1 MIMFILK
8 GIVRDKGRSL
18 LPVIVVSLG
27 VMFTVFLSCWLKG
40 IMNDSFALSAN
51 FGMGHVKVM
60 TKAYARESDQM
71 PNDLAFLG
79 TDTLL
84 TSLKTGYPDL
94 DWVSRIRFGGLI
106 DFPDSTG
113 ETKVQGPVV
122 GWGIDL
128 FSQSSHEKDRFN
140 LESSLKAGKIH
151 SKPGEALITYDFAH
165 KFGINPGNKFTLFST
180 TVDGSMSFK
189 NFIVAG
195 TVRFGSSA
203 LDRGAVIADLGDLQ
217 SALGMENSAGEILG
231 FFKNGNYDNNAATL
245 VCQSFNLKFV
255 NSKDE
260 YAPVMLRLRDQG
272 GLADYMDYVDT
283 IGGFM
288 LFVFVMAMSV
298 VLWNAGLLGGLRR
311 YGEFG
316 LRLAM
321 GEEKKHIYWSLIY
334 EGLLIGTVG
343 SVIGTFAGLCI
354 SAYLQKVGFDISGML
369 KNSTF
374 MMHSVVRASITPQA
388 FYIGFVPGVFS
399 VVVGNALSGIGIY
412 HRKTAQLFKEFEN

>member
-1 MIMFILK
+1 MIRFILK
-8 GIVRDKGRSL
+8 GILRDKGRSL

-27 VMFTVFLSCWLKG
+27 VMLTVLLSCWLKG
-40 IMNDSFALSAN
+40 IIDDSFTLSAN

-60 TKAYARESDQM
+60 TKAYAQESDQM

-84 TSLKTGYPDL
+84 TSLKTTYPEM

-128 FSQSSHEKDRFN
+128 FSPLSHEKDRFN
-140 LESSLKAGKIH
+140 LQSSLKSGKIP
-151 SKPGEALITYDFAH
+151 SKPGEALITNDFAQ
-165 KFGINPGNKFTLFST
+165 KFGINTGNKFTLFST

-189 NFIVAG
+189 NFTVSG
-195 TVRFGSSA
+195 TVRFGSTA
-203 LDRGAVIADLGDLQ
+203 LDRGAVIADLTDLQ
-217 SALGMENSAGEILG
+217 KALGMENSAGEILG
-231 FFKNGNYDNNAATL
+231 FFKDGNYDNNTATL
-245 VCQSFNLKFV
+245 VCQSFNQKYV

-272 GLADYMDYVDT
+272 GLAEYMDYVDL

-321 GEEKKHIYWSLIY
+321 GEEKKHIYGSLIY
-334 EGLLIGTVG
+334 EGFLIGTVG
-343 SVIGTFAGLCI
+343 SVIGTFAGICV

-374 MMHSVVRASITPQA
+374 MMHSVVRASVTAQA
-388 FYIGFVPGVFS
+388 YYIGFVPGVFS
-399 VVVGNALSGIGIY
+399 MVVGNALSGIGIY
-412 HRKTAQLFKEFEN
+412 RRKTSQLFKELEN